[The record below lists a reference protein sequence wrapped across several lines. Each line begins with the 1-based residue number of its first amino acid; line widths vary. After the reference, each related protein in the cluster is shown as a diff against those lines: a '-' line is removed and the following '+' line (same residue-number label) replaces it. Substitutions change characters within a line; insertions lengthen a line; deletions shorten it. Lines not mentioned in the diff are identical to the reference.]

1 MLSLIIC
8 SINPILLERVKA
20 DVAESVGVEYELLV
34 WDNRGENIG
43 LCEVY
48 NRMAAKAKY
57 PFLVFMHED
66 IIFEKKNWGLE
77 LLRIF
82 ENPEIGLIGV
92 AGSTYKSKVLSGWYS
107 GESSFN
113 YCHIKHLTKGEI
125 HLLKYPAQW
134 EKSENEV
141 LVIDGVFMVAR
152 KSIWEKVPFNSAL
165 LKGFHLY
172 DIDFSFRVA
181 AVAKVVVT
189 ESIPMIHDTKG
200 GDFGKKWLKEALLF
214 HQATDHL
221 LPKSIVPINSSDVE
235 TNTSNYK
242 LDYLKKE
249 NLDFNDKLQFVRYKK
264 LYLKPALWY
273 GIVKLFVYKPLG
285 LNIVHQ
291 WVKNLKAKL
300 HGR

>member
-8 SINPILLERVKA
+8 SINPTLLERVKA

-48 NRMAAKAKY
+48 NMMAANAKY

-92 AGSTYKSKVLSGWYS
+92 AGSTYKSRTLSGWYS
-107 GESSFN
+107 GEPSFN
-113 YCHIKHLTKGEI
+113 YCHIKHLTNGEI

-134 EKSENEV
+134 KQSENEV
-141 LVIDGVFMVAR
+141 IIIDGVFMVAR

-172 DIDFSFRVA
+172 DIDFSFRVSD
-181 AVAKVVVT
+181 VAKVVVT

-235 TNTSNYK
+235 TKTSNYK

-273 GIVKLFVYKPLG
+273 GIIKLFVYKPLG

>member
-1 MLSLIIC
+1 M
-8 SINPILLERVKA
+8 
-20 DVAESVGVEYELLV
+20 
-34 WDNRGENIG
+34 
-43 LCEVY
+43 
-48 NRMAAKAKY
+48 MAANAKY

-92 AGSTYKSKVLSGWYS
+92 AGSTYKSRTLSGWYS
-107 GESSFN
+107 GEPSFN
-113 YCHIKHLTKGEI
+113 YCHIKHLTNGEI

-134 EKSENEV
+134 KQSENEV
-141 LVIDGVFMVAR
+141 IIIDGVFMVAR

-172 DIDFSFRVA
+172 DIDFSFRVSD
-181 AVAKVVVT
+181 VAKVVVT

-214 HQATDHL
+214 HRANNHL
-221 LPKSIVPINSSDVE
+221 LPKSIKSYIFFRVE
-235 TNTSNYK
+235 TQTSNYK
-242 LDYLKKE
+242 LDYLKNE
-249 NLDFNDKLQFVRYKK
+249 NLSFIDKLNFVLYEKR
-264 LYLKPALWY
+264 YLKPELWY
-273 GIVKLFVYKPLG
+273 AIVKLFVYKPLG
-285 LNIVHQ
+285 LNIVHK
-291 WVKNLKAKL
+291 WIKNLKAKL

>member
-8 SINPILLERVKA
+8 SINPTLLERVKA

-48 NRMAAKAKY
+48 NMMAANAKY

-92 AGSTYKSKVLSGWYS
+92 AGSTYKSRTLSGWYS
-107 GESSFN
+107 GEPSFN
-113 YCHIKHLTKGEI
+113 YCHIKHLTNGEI

-134 EKSENEV
+134 KQSENEV
-141 LVIDGVFMVAR
+141 IIIDGVFMVVR

-172 DIDFSFRVA
+172 DIDFSFRVSD
-181 AVAKVVVT
+181 VAKVVVT

-214 HQATDHL
+214 HRANNHL
-221 LPKSIVPINSSDVE
+221 LPKSIKSYIFFRVE
-235 TNTSNYK
+235 SQTSNYK
-242 LDYLKKE
+242 LDYLKNE
-249 NLDFNDKLQFVRYKK
+249 NLGFIDKLNFVLYEKR
-264 LYLKPALWY
+264 YLKPELWY
-273 GIVKLFVYKPLG
+273 AIVKLFVYKPLG
-285 LNIVHQ
+285 LNIVHR

>member
-1 MLSLIIC
+1 MLSLLIC
-8 SINPILLERVKA
+8 SVNPTLLARVKA
-20 DVAESVGVEYELLV
+20 DVAQSVGVEYELLV

-48 NRMAAKAKY
+48 NMLAAKAQY
-57 PFLVFMHED
+57 PILVFMHED
-66 IIFEKKNWGLE
+66 IIFENKHWGLE

-82 ENPEIGLIGV
+82 EDPAIGLIGV
-92 AGSTYKSKVLSGWYS
+92 AGSTYKSRTLSGWYS
-107 GESSFN
+107 GEPSFN
-113 YCHIKHLTKGEI
+113 FCHIKHLTNGKI
-125 HLLKYPAQW
+125 HLLKFPAQW
-134 EKSENEV
+134 QKSENEV
-141 LVIDGVFMVAR
+141 LIIDGVFMVAR
-152 KSIWEKVPFNSAL
+152 KAIWEQVPFNSAL

-172 DIDFSFRVA
+172 DIDFSFRVSA
-181 AVAKVVVT
+181 IAKVVVT

-214 HQATDHL
+214 HRANNHL
-221 LPKSIVPINSSDVE
+221 LPKSIRPYIFFRVE
-235 TNTSNYK
+235 TQTSNYK

-249 NLDFNDKLQFVRYKK
+249 NLDFKDKLNFVRYEK

-273 GIVKLFVYKPLG
+273 AIVKLFLYKPLG
-285 LNIVHQ
+285 LNVVHQ